1 MGITLVLQVSK
12 RYYKTKDVDPESS
25 AIDPV
30 CIYILKAT
38 AVSAWNYWT
47 DYHIVTNANS
57 LRYKNGLA
65 CETS

>member
-38 AVSAWNYWT
+38 AVSA
-47 DYHIVTNANS
+47 
-57 LRYKNGLA
+57 
-65 CETS
+65 